1 MNKYSF
7 NNLKISLISLIVKLE
22 MKMSH
27 QMSHYLKKVRQ
38 SVRQIIHRIKKGAI
52 IRLLN
57 DDLWWR

>member
-22 MKMSH
+22 MK
-27 QMSHYLKKVRQ
+27 MSHYLKKVRQ

-57 DDLWWR
+57 DFWWR